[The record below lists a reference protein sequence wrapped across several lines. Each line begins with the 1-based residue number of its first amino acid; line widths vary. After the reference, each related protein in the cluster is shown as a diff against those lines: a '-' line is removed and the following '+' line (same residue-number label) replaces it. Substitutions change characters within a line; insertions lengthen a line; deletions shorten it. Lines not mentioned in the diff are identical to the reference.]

1 MGLGGAGLSSLA
13 LLNAHPESS
22 QLKTKKLSPVL
33 DKDSPDSRGIN
44 IVDLMMWLVIAA
56 LLLAA
61 ALQSI
66 GYYQQATKVHL
77 MQDEVTGVV
86 SKIFASSAIEGET
99 ISEEI
104 IRSSLEAHNN
114 AHANDDIAVSYGLI
128 PAGAV
133 AAPSVLGSSGFTL
146 ASAVASNS
154 PSEMFYLQASSESV
168 EDSYVVY
175 FFHKTNQFKQ
185 GLTVVRKNATGVDE
199 GVLGEV
205 ATPGATAVPADEP
218 TATPSSAPT
227 TEVTPEPSATP
238 TDSATGAAIDP
249 EPTTAPTATQ
259 TPTQT
264 ATATPTP
271 TPTATATVTPPPAPT
286 GPSITSSSDI
296 VAYDAAGALWNFKNG
311 TAADTRVSI
320 GAAGAA
326 IPDDFFV
333 TDWNGDGIQDLL
345 IKGTDGTLT
354 LRKGVAT
361 GGFVNQALAT
371 RDWQLFDITVGKWN
385 KNDVYP
391 SIIAKE
397 RSTGILFNYTNP
409 TGSWIGGRVQ
419 VGSGFTNYSPL
430 NLLDWDRDGNM
441 DIIARNASKEL
452 VLFRTNG
459 LGAFVAETRQIIG
472 SGWNYDSIHV
482 MTGRGGAGHVGL
494 MARGATAGNLAYYET
509 VKNAWLPAVHVSNGW
524 NGYKI
529 AGN

>member
-1 MGLGGAGLSSLA
+1 M
-13 LLNAHPESS
+13 E
-22 QLKTKKLSPVL
+22 KLSPIL
-33 DKDSPDSRGIN
+33 EKDSPNSRGIN

-61 ALQSI
+61 ALQAI

-86 SKIFASSAIEGET
+86 SKIYAASAIEGET
-99 ISEEI
+99 VSEEI
-104 IRSSLEAHNN
+104 IRSSLEEHNN
-114 AHANDDIAVSYGLI
+114 AHANDDMAVSYGLI

-133 AAPSVLGSSGFTL
+133 ASPSIQGSSGFSL
-146 ASAVASNS
+146 ASAVASTS

-175 FFHKTNQFKQ
+175 FFQKTNQFKQ

-199 GVLGEV
+199 GVLGEI
-205 ATPGATAVPADEP
+205 ATPGAPAVPTDEP
-218 TATPSSAPT
+218 TATPSPAPT
-227 TEVTPEPSATP
+227 AEATTEPSVTP
-238 TDSATGAAIDP
+238 TDPASGAANEP
-249 EPTTAPTATQ
+249 EPTTTPIETQAPTPTP

-271 TPTATATVTPPPAPT
+271 TATVTPPPAPT

-296 VAYDAAGALWNFKNG
+296 VAYDSTGALWNFKNG

-354 LRKGVAT
+354 LRKGIAN
-361 GGFVNQALAT
+361 GGFTNQTLAT

-391 SIIAKE
+391 SILAKE
-397 RSTGILFNYTNP
+397 RSTGLLFNYTNP

-419 VGSGFTNYSPL
+419 VGSGFTSYSPL
-430 NLLDWDRDGNM
+430 NLIDWDKDGNM
-441 DIIARNASKEL
+441 DVIARNANKEL

-459 LGAFVAETRQIIG
+459 LGVFVTETRKIIG
-472 SGWNYDSIHV
+472 TGWTYDSIHV
-482 MTGRGGAGHVGL
+482 MTGRGGAGKVGL
-494 MARGATAGNLAYYET
+494 MARGVTAGNLAYYEVT
-509 VKNAWLPAVHVSNGW
+509 TNAWLPAVHVSNGW
-524 NGYKI
+524 TGFKI

>member
-1 MGLGGAGLSSLA
+1 
-13 LLNAHPESS
+13 LLNAHPEGS
-22 QLKTKKLSPVL
+22 QLKTKKLSPSL
-33 DKDSPDSRGIN
+33 EQESLDSRGIN

-61 ALQSI
+61 AIQAI
-66 GYYQQATKVHL
+66 GYYQQATKVYL

-86 SKIFASSAIEGET
+86 AKIHAASAIEGET
-99 ISEEI
+99 VSEEI
-104 IRSSLEAHNN
+104 IRSSLETHNN

-133 AAPSVLGSSGFTL
+133 AAPSVKDSSGFSL
-146 ASAVASNS
+146 ASVVASTS

-168 EDSYVVY
+168 ESSYVVY
-175 FFHKTNQFKQ
+175 FFQKTNQFKQ
-185 GLTVVRKNATGVDE
+185 GLTVVRKHAAGVDE

-205 ATPGATAVPADEP
+205 ATPGATAVPTDETTAAPSSSPTADPEVTTEPSVTPTDPATGAATDPEPTTEP
-218 TATPSSAPT
+218 TATP
-227 TEVTPEPSATP
+227 
-238 TDSATGAAIDP
+238 
-249 EPTTAPTATQ
+249 

-271 TPTATATVTPPPAPT
+271 TATVTPPPVPT
-286 GPSITSSSDI
+286 GPSITSASDI
-296 VAYDAAGALWNFKNG
+296 VAYDSAGALWNFKNG

-333 TDWNGDGIQDLL
+333 TDWNSDGIQDLL
-345 IKGTDGTLT
+345 IKGKDGTLV
-354 LRKGVAT
+354 LRKGIAN
-361 GGFVNQALAT
+361 GGFTNQTLAT

-397 RSTGILFNYTNP
+397 RSTGLLFNYTNP
-409 TGSWIGGRVQ
+409 TGSWIGSKVQ
-419 VGSGFTNYSPL
+419 VGSGFTTYSPF
-430 NLLDWDRDGNM
+430 NLIDWDRDGNI
-441 DIIARNASKEL
+441 DVIARNANNEL

-459 LGAFVAETRQIIG
+459 LGVFVTETRQIIG
-472 SGWNYDSIHV
+472 AGWNYDSIHV

-494 MARGATAGNLAYYET
+494 MARGATAGNLAYYEA

-524 NGYKI
+524 TGYKI